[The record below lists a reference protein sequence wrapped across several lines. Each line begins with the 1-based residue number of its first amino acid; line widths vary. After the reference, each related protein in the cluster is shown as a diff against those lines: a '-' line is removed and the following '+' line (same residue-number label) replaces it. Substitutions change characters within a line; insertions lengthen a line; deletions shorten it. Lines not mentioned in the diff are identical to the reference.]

1 MYSSITDPIGAVWL
15 IRKLDLSVYSPLYTV
30 SEIGK
35 SRMMVKDGDFTKHTY
50 QARVRPSDDVMAHLV
65 FHLKH
70 EIVSFELLVRAF
82 EKIDHK
88 LIENYINSEPT
99 GQYARRLGFLYEWL
113 MDKQLSITAIIG
125 GNYVDVLDGEQFVV
139 ASSSTK
145 DTRWRVNNNIAGT
158 PSFAPVVIKTD
169 AVKAAIEFDIK
180 DKLDKISEEFGED
193 LILRSSVW
201 ITLRESR
208 SSFIIEGEGKKENR
222 IERFAAVMAEQVG
235 KGEMPLNPK
244 ALARLQQEIIG
255 RSLSIETFGVRQ
267 SPVFVG
273 ESNFREKKEIVRY
286 IAPPQQMVDE
296 QLQGLSEFMDK
307 TQGQSSIMR
316 GAVAAFGFVYIHPL
330 ADGNGRVHRLLIN
343 DILRRD
349 RQTRDPIILPIS
361 KAIIEDGSSR
371 KAYNQVLDTI
381 SKAVM
386 KSLDGQYQFKEHI
399 RYADGIR
406 SNLVLNDTSQALPL
420 WRYMDLTPHVVYLAN
435 LLQKVIT
442 EDMPEESRYLRH
454 YDSIRE
460 NLKNII
466 DMSNHDA
473 DRIIRSIID
482 NQGVRSNKL
491 VKEYPMLAD
500 DELWSELVRVIH
512 NSQTTT
518 PKDKL

>member
-1 MYSSITDPIGAVWL
+1 M
-15 IRKLDLSVYSPLYTV
+15 
-30 SEIGK
+30 
-35 SRMMVKDGDFTKHTY
+35 H
-50 QARVRPSDDVMAHLV
+50 
-65 FHLKH
+65 
-70 EIVSFELLVRAF
+70 
-82 EKIDHK
+82 
-88 LIENYINSEPT
+88 
-99 GQYARRLGFLYEWL
+99 
-113 MDKQLSITAIIG
+113 
-125 GNYVDVLDGEQFVV
+125 
-139 ASSSTK
+139 
-145 DTRWRVNNNIAGT
+145 
-158 PSFAPVVIKTD
+158 
-169 AVKAAIEFDIK
+169 
-180 DKLDKISEEFGED
+180 
-193 LILRSSVW
+193 
-201 ITLRESR
+201 
-208 SSFIIEGEGKKENR
+208 
-222 IERFAAVMAEQVG
+222 
-235 KGEMPLNPK
+235 
-244 ALARLQQEIIG
+244 
-255 RSLSIETFGVRQ
+255 
-267 SPVFVG
+267 
-273 ESNFREKKEIVRY
+273 Y